1 VVASQA
7 RIGAAQDAMTAA
19 LDSYLTRLNG
29 VVVSRVKGPRARKG
43 TRWWGESA
51 KSLYLPMPG
60 GTALETK
67 ALDAAYALP
76 GKLVAEAADAARP
89 VALRVAYDAAAHT
102 ASQLGVSVP
111 AGNGGLFAVD
121 HDALNA
127 AIETAVGRILDVAQH
142 HAVVVRQAITAA
154 DSSAETLDEVLDQI
168 EAAHAKGGNW
178 LRMSGRAL
186 TNALIQ
192 DAALSQARALG
203 ATHAQWLSRRDD
215 HVRPTHAAADGQE
228 RPIGDK
234 FQVGKFALLHPCDP
248 ADLPESWEEIAGC
261 RCALRIRPPS
271 DEHRAALRVLAATQ
285 PGQPG
290 PGAATLLADVAAGAR
305 ELPPVAGTKPDR
317 PVATGAAP
325 GASAPSAPGVVTTG
339 GRDAVAPLAAGPGTR
354 PAGGSTVR
362 EVPTPAGVPSVNGV
376 APVAYQLTTTAPVVA
391 YRGLAS
397 AVNAV
402 AGQQIVSSAAAV
414 LGLTA
419 PAIIAEGAP
428 VLAVLIPAGVLLTVA
443 AGMVIL
449 PQGQPL
455 EVLASGPA
463 GVQAQPAQLDS
474 SS

>member
-1 VVASQA
+1 MAASQA

-19 LDSYLTRLNG
+19 LDGYLTRLNG
-29 VVVSRVKGPRARKG
+29 VVTSRVRGPRARKG

-51 KSLYLPMPG
+51 KSLYLPVPDD
-60 GTALETK
+60 TALETK
-67 ALDAAYALP
+67 ALDATYALP
-76 GKLVAEAADAARP
+76 DKLVAEAADAARP

-102 ASQLGVSVP
+102 AGQLGVSVP
-111 AGNGGLFAVD
+111 TEDDGMFAVD

-142 HAVVVRQAITAA
+142 HAAIVRQAITAA

-192 DAALSQARALG
+192 EASLSQARALG
-203 ATHAQWLSRRDD
+203 ATHTQWLSRRDQRVRET
-215 HVRPTHAAADGQE
+215 HVEADGQE
-228 RPIGDK
+228 RPIGER

-248 ADLPESWEEIAGC
+248 TDLPESWEEIAGC
-261 RCALRIRPPS
+261 RCCLSIRPLS
-271 DEHRAALRVLAATQ
+271 DDHRAALRMLATTK

-290 PGAATLLADVAAGAR
+290 PGTATLLA
-305 ELPPVAGTKPDR
+305 T
-317 PVATGAAP
+317 
-325 GASAPSAPGVVTTG
+325 
-339 GRDAVAPLAAGPGTR
+339 LAAGGPG
-354 PAGGSTVR
+354 VR
-362 EVPTPAGVPSVNGV
+362 EVPTPTGVPHENGIV
-376 APVAYQLTTTAPVVA
+376 PIAYQLTTAAPVVA

-402 AGQQIVSSAAAV
+402 AGQWIVLAGAVV

-419 PAIIAEGAP
+419 PAVIAEGAP
-428 VLAVLIPAGVLLTVA
+428 VLAVLIPAGTLLTVA
-443 AGMVIL
+443 AGMAIL

-455 EVLASGPA
+455 EVLASGPP